1 VAQGKGGYNNL
12 NSRSAMKPGPR
23 ANNVLLFAGMFFPLL
38 ALIVMSWLVHQTS
51 GQFRDSFFQV
61 GHTYKVL
68 NLVQQT
74 QFHLL
79 DAETE
84 RRGYLLTGSND
95 YLNSYGRAMTAVR
108 NDIDQLKSL
117 VQARPGQ
124 QTNILA
130 LQSLIAERLA
140 INPDAMGD
148 SAGNVRGALAITLA
162 EEGKNT
168 MDKISRVL
176 FQMGQEE
183 EYSLNI
189 NQQRAET
196 DAMSSQVTVVVL
208 IGTVVMVLIVIVL
221 ILRRLEKLQRVVTI
235 CAWTGQVKHEGQWIR
250 LDEYLQRRFGLSVS
264 HGLSLEAAK
273 KMIAEIKA
281 SNRTD
286 GERAPAEPGAVL
298 NKPSDL
304 HSK

>member
-1 VAQGKGGYNNL
+1 
-12 NSRSAMKPGPR
+12 MKPSPR
-23 ANNVLLFAGMFFPLL
+23 ANKVLFFVGMCFPLL

-51 GQFRDSFFQV
+51 EQFRDSFFQV

-68 NLVQQT
+68 NLIQQT

-84 RRGYLLTGSND
+84 RRGYLLTGGND
-95 YLNSYGRAMTAVR
+95 YLNSYGRAMAAVR

-117 VQARPGQ
+117 VQARAGQ

-130 LQSLIAERLA
+130 LQKLITERLGLNA
-140 INPDAMGD
+140 DTN
-148 SAGNVRGALAITLA
+148 AGSKVNVHDTLAIALTD
-162 EEGKNT
+162 EGKST
-168 MDKISRVL
+168 MEKISRVL

-189 NQQRAET
+189 NQQRAEADSMT
-196 DAMSSQVTVVVL
+196 SQITSVVL
-208 IGTVVMVLIVIVL
+208 IGTVVMVLILIVI
-221 ILRRLEKLQRVVTI
+221 ILRRLEKLQQVVTI
-235 CAWTGQVKHEGQWIR
+235 CAWTGQVKHEGEWIR

-264 HGLSLEAAK
+264 HGLSMEAAK

-281 SNRTD
+281 PNRPG
-286 GERAPAEPGAVL
+286 GERPPAPPGAV
-298 NKPSDL
+298 
-304 HSK
+304 